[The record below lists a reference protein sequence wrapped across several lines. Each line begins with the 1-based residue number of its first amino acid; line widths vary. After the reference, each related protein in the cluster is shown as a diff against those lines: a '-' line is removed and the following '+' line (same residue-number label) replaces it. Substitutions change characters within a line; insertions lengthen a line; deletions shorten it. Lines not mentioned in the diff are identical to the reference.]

1 MDRDLP
7 VFVVRT
13 MASVMQEAIAQQRM
27 AQVVLTMFA
36 AVALLLASIGLYGLV
51 AHSVTERTQEIGVRM
66 AMGAQGRDV
75 LRLMLANGLSM
86 TALGAVAG
94 VVGAALLAGSLES
107 LLYGVKP
114 IDPVT
119 FASVVALLLV
129 TSLVACLIPASRAT
143 RIAPTVALR
152 NE

>member
-1 MDRDLP
+1 
-7 VFVVRT
+7 
-13 MASVMQEAIAQQRM
+13 MQEAIAQQRM

-66 AMGAQGRDV
+66 AMGAQAHDV
-75 LRLMLANGLSM
+75 LRLMVANGLSM
-86 TALGAVAG
+86 TAVGAVAG
-94 VVGAALLAGSLES
+94 VIGAALLAGSLES

>member
-1 MDRDLP
+1 M
-7 VFVVRT
+7 T
-13 MASVMQEAIAQQRM
+13 SVMQEAIAQQRM

>member
-1 MDRDLP
+1 
-7 VFVVRT
+7 

-66 AMGAQGRDV
+66 AMGAQAHDV
-75 LRLMLANGLSM
+75 LRLMVANGLSM
-86 TALGAVAG
+86 TAVGAVAG
-94 VVGAALLAGSLES
+94 VIGAALLAGSLES

-114 IDPVT
+114 IDPLT
-119 FASVVALLLV
+119 FVSVVALLLV
-129 TSLVACLIPASRAT
+129 TSLVACLIPAARGT
-143 RIAPTVALR
+143 RIAPTIALR
-152 NE
+152 SE